1 MFKKIFK
8 RNKKGLKRK
17 KSKSKK
23 SNKLNISSGNLETNM
38 NAYSFI
44 ESGSNTEDD
53 EDDDIDLPKLNFTCI
68 LNNPLEDTNNTSLFG
83 QLLMK
88 FQEDQRI
95 VTEEERIKKE
105 GYKFD
110 LIDIIQDKKISLS
123 HNNSFVLENKMLKKF
138 VKDGEEE
145 EEELDDILNDL
156 EQLENIFS
164 GKKSLEQCIKETN
177 EELFKGKKTFKL
189 KKFVDL
195 SYNNYIAKIKHEYLI
210 YRDYH
215 KNNIMKKII
224 LDDLSNNNIKIG
236 NKEEILKT
244 VNNYRKNLNESM
256 KLIDKEYKVD
266 TNNFKINDN
275 LLNMDINQ
283 IMENTIKI
291 IEQKGIIELE
301 EEKSKINYNI
311 IKYFFKN
318 NYPILINE
326 VNNVHFKIGDLIE
339 KKNYLKSKFIDATIK
354 LIMMKLKR
362 QNLFKLNNIYKKML
376 DANCNKIENIDSIIE
391 IKEMKLKLKNIP
403 NISLNI
409 IKKINEELKIREA
422 NKNLEIINKI
432 TTLIKNEINNCFDI
446 ETYNN
451 QNEEEEEEEEDED
464 IEINPKKKYN
474 YKYYNIDEKVFKKI
488 FKYKNN
494 KEIIFLVI
502 NSMDLNFIKEKI
514 YSLLDLVENK
524 IEYMQK
530 VCNVVLSSIEQT
542 MLTTL
547 GKILPLKNLN
557 EILYLFYIGK
567 MSQVLLE
574 SINKMFEEKDKEK
587 LILDVNNT
595 LFDIIDKNLCFIVN
609 DLSSYNQNIDKFIIK
624 NEILKEVYAKIP
636 IFLSSKIFS
645 EKIDNYELNFI
656 DNFGKVRC
664 EKIIDEL
671 NCDNLRNLDN
681 FSYEYQKLV
690 NIIFSFNN
698 ESIDKDKEKKIED
711 LKNNILLDIDLNLKK
726 NEQKEINLLEIPN
739 ISEGKNNITK
749 CKLITTTLD
758 LITDTIYTI
767 KMLLFFN
774 KNSYNKILLYL
785 YEIFYN
791 FVKTNGLI
799 VLEAKGKISN
809 ITQNEIASS
818 YSSVYLIKEITS
830 KIILFLNNSNDIN
843 EETKT
848 KYKDLE
854 VFSQEYLD
862 KNLLKLKNLIQDG
875 INENS
880 LNEFKKIINYEKY
893 PVISKENKGNL
904 AINIFAL
911 NLVKLVNNV
920 NKSLKYNLED
930 KIISKIFLDNLN
942 NFNAEIEKLLDK
954 KELNDEEE
962 KTQFKRDFMFI
973 KKNIDNGIEDIDKF
987 KKKLTSVY
995 KNIIS

>member
-1 MFKKIFK
+1 MLKKIFK
-8 RNKKGLKRK
+8 RNKRGLKRK
-17 KSKSKK
+17 KPKSKS
-23 SNKLNISSGNLETNM
+23 KLNISNDNIDTKKN
-38 NAYSFI
+38 NYSFI
-44 ESGSNTEDD
+44 ENEPNMSDDDD
-53 EDDDIDLPKLNFTCI
+53 EIVLPKLNFTCI
-68 LNNPLEDTNNTSLFG
+68 LNNPLEDINNTSIFG
-83 QLLMK
+83 QLLMR

-110 LIDIIQDKKISLS
+110 IIDIMQDKNENF
-123 HNNSFVLENKMLKKF
+123 HNNSFVLENKIFKKLE
-138 VKDGEEE
+138 KEGEEE

-266 TNNFKINDN
+266 TNKFKINDN

-758 LITDTIYTI
+758 LIIDTIYTI

-791 FVKTNGLI
+791 FVKTSGLI

>member
-1 MFKKIFK
+1 MLKKIFK
-8 RNKKGLKRK
+8 RNKRGLKRK
-17 KSKSKK
+17 KPKSKS
-23 SNKLNISSGNLETNM
+23 KLNISNDNIDTKKN
-38 NAYSFI
+38 NYSFI
-44 ESGSNTEDD
+44 ENEPNMSDDDD
-53 EDDDIDLPKLNFTCI
+53 EIVLPKLNFTCI
-68 LNNPLEDTNNTSLFG
+68 LNNPLEDINNTSIFG
-83 QLLMK
+83 QLLMR

-110 LIDIIQDKKISLS
+110 IIDIMQDKNENF
-123 HNNSFVLENKMLKKF
+123 HNNSFVLENKIFKKLE
-138 VKDGEEE
+138 KEGEEE

-215 KNNIMKKII
+215 KNNIMKKIL

-624 NEILKEVYAKIP
+624 NEILKEVYSKIP

-664 EKIIDEL
+664 EKITDEL

-791 FVKTNGLI
+791 FVKTSGLI

>member
-1 MFKKIFK
+1 MLKKIFK
-8 RNKKGLKRK
+8 RNKRGLKRK
-17 KSKSKK
+17 KPKSKS
-23 SNKLNISSGNLETNM
+23 KLNISNDNIDTKKN
-38 NAYSFI
+38 NYSFI
-44 ESGSNTEDD
+44 ENEPNMSDDDD
-53 EDDDIDLPKLNFTCI
+53 EIVLPKLNFTCI
-68 LNNPLEDTNNTSLFG
+68 LNNPLEDINNTSIFG
-83 QLLMK
+83 QLLMR

-110 LIDIIQDKKISLS
+110 IIDIMQDKNENF
-123 HNNSFVLENKMLKKF
+123 HNNSFVLENKIFKKLE
-138 VKDGEEE
+138 KEGEEE

-464 IEINPKKKYN
+464 IEINAKKKYN

-609 DLSSYNQNIDKFIIK
+609 DLSSYNQNINKFIIK
-624 NEILKEVYAKIP
+624 NEILKDVYAKIP

-664 EKIIDEL
+664 EKITDEL

-785 YEIFYN
+785 SEIFYN
-791 FVKTNGLI
+791 FVKTSGLI

-930 KIISKIFLDNLN
+930 KVISKIFLDNLN

>member
-1 MFKKIFK
+1 MLKKIFK
-8 RNKKGLKRK
+8 RNKRGLKRK
-17 KSKSKK
+17 KPKSKS
-23 SNKLNISSGNLETNM
+23 KLNISNDNIDTKKN
-38 NAYSFI
+38 NYSFI
-44 ESGSNTEDD
+44 ENEPNMSDDDD
-53 EDDDIDLPKLNFTCI
+53 EIVLPKLNFTCI
-68 LNNPLEDTNNTSLFG
+68 LNNPLEDINNTSIFG
-83 QLLMK
+83 QLLMR

-110 LIDIIQDKKISLS
+110 IIDIMQDKNENF
-123 HNNSFVLENKMLKKF
+123 HNNSFVLENKIFKKLE
-138 VKDGEEE
+138 KEGEEE

-215 KNNIMKKII
+215 KNNIMKKIL

-256 KLIDKEYKVD
+256 KLIDKEYKID

-494 KEIIFLVI
+494 KETIFLVI
-502 NSMDLNFIKEKI
+502 NSMDLTFIKEKI

-930 KIISKIFLDNLN
+930 KIISKIFLDDLN

>member
-1 MFKKIFK
+1 MLKKIFK
-8 RNKKGLKRK
+8 RNKRGLKRK
-17 KSKSKK
+17 KSKSK
-23 SNKLNISSGNLETNM
+23 SKLNISNDNIDTKKN
-38 NAYSFI
+38 NYSFI
-44 ESGSNTEDD
+44 ENEPNMSDDDD
-53 EDDDIDLPKLNFTCI
+53 EIVLPKLNFTCI
-68 LNNPLEDTNNTSLFG
+68 LNNPLEDINNTSIFG
-83 QLLMK
+83 QLLMR

-110 LIDIIQDKKISLS
+110 IIDIMQDKNENF
-123 HNNSFVLENKMLKKF
+123 HNNSFVLENKIFKKLE
-138 VKDGEEE
+138 KEGEEE

-215 KNNIMKKII
+215 KNNIMKKIL

-266 TNNFKINDN
+266 TNKFKINDN

-409 IKKINEELKIREA
+409 IKKINEELKIRET

-758 LITDTIYTI
+758 LIIDTIYTI

-791 FVKTNGLI
+791 FVKTSGLI

-830 KIILFLNNSNDIN
+830 KIILFLNNSNDII

-942 NFNAEIEKLLDK
+942 NFNAKIEKLLDK

>member
-1 MFKKIFK
+1 MLKKIFK
-8 RNKKGLKRK
+8 RNKRGLKRK
-17 KSKSKK
+17 KSKSK
-23 SNKLNISSGNLETNM
+23 SKLNISNDNIDTKKN
-38 NAYSFI
+38 NYSFI
-44 ESGSNTEDD
+44 ENEPNMSDDDD
-53 EDDDIDLPKLNFTCI
+53 EIVLPKLNFTCI
-68 LNNPLEDTNNTSLFG
+68 LNNPLEDINNTSIFG
-83 QLLMK
+83 QLLMR

-110 LIDIIQDKKISLS
+110 IIDIMQDKNENF
-123 HNNSFVLENKMLKKF
+123 HNNSFVLENKIFKKLE
-138 VKDGEEE
+138 KEGEEE

-164 GKKSLEQCIKETN
+164 VKKSLDQCVKETN

-791 FVKTNGLI
+791 FVKTSGLI

>member
-1 MFKKIFK
+1 MLKKIFK
-8 RNKKGLKRK
+8 RNKRGLKRK
-17 KSKSKK
+17 KPKSKS
-23 SNKLNISSGNLETNM
+23 KLNISNDNIDTKKN
-38 NAYSFI
+38 NYSFI
-44 ESGSNTEDD
+44 ENEPNMSDDDD
-53 EDDDIDLPKLNFTCI
+53 EIVLPKLNFTCI
-68 LNNPLEDTNNTSLFG
+68 LNNPLEDINNTSIFG
-83 QLLMK
+83 QLLMR

-110 LIDIIQDKKISLS
+110 IIDIMQDKNENF
-123 HNNSFVLENKMLKKF
+123 HNNSFVLENKIFKKLE
-138 VKDGEEE
+138 KEGEEE

-758 LITDTIYTI
+758 LIIDTIYTI

-791 FVKTNGLI
+791 FVKTSGLI

-830 KIILFLNNSNDIN
+830 KIILFLNNSNDII

>member
-1 MFKKIFK
+1 MLKKIFK
-8 RNKKGLKRK
+8 RNKRGLKRK
-17 KSKSKK
+17 KSKSK
-23 SNKLNISSGNLETNM
+23 SKLNISNDNIDAKK
-38 NAYSFI
+38 NNYSFI
-44 ESGSNTEDD
+44 ENEPNMSDDDD
-53 EDDDIDLPKLNFTCI
+53 EIVLPKLNFTCI
-68 LNNPLEDTNNTSLFG
+68 LNNPLEDINNTSIFG
-83 QLLMK
+83 QLLMR

-110 LIDIIQDKKISLS
+110 IIDIMQDKNENF
-123 HNNSFVLENKMLKKF
+123 HNNSFVLENKIFKKLE
-138 VKDGEEE
+138 KEGEEE

-758 LITDTIYTI
+758 LIIDTIYTI

-791 FVKTNGLI
+791 FVKTSGLI

-942 NFNAEIEKLLDK
+942 NFNAKIEKLLDK

>member
-1 MFKKIFK
+1 MLKKIFK
-8 RNKKGLKRK
+8 RNKRGLKRK
-17 KSKSKK
+17 KPKSKS
-23 SNKLNISSGNLETNM
+23 KLNISNDNIDTKKN
-38 NAYSFI
+38 NYSFI
-44 ESGSNTEDD
+44 ENEPNMSDDDD
-53 EDDDIDLPKLNFTCI
+53 EIVLPKLNFTCI
-68 LNNPLEDTNNTSLFG
+68 LNNPLEDINNTSIFG
-83 QLLMK
+83 QLLMR

-110 LIDIIQDKKISLS
+110 IIDIMQDKNENF
-123 HNNSFVLENKMLKKF
+123 HNNSFVLENKIFKKLE
-138 VKDGEEE
+138 KEGEEE

-215 KNNIMKKII
+215 KNNIMKKIL

-664 EKIIDEL
+664 EKITDEL

-785 YEIFYN
+785 SEIFYN
-791 FVKTNGLI
+791 FVKTSGLI

>member
-1 MFKKIFK
+1 MLKKIFK
-8 RNKKGLKRK
+8 RNKRGLKRK
-17 KSKSKK
+17 KPKSKS
-23 SNKLNISSGNLETNM
+23 KLNISNDNIDTKKN
-38 NAYSFI
+38 NYSFI
-44 ESGSNTEDD
+44 ENEPNMSDDDD
-53 EDDDIDLPKLNFTCI
+53 EIVLPKLNFTCI
-68 LNNPLEDTNNTSLFG
+68 LNNPLEDINNTSIFG
-83 QLLMK
+83 QLLMR

-110 LIDIIQDKKISLS
+110 IIDIMQDKNENF
-123 HNNSFVLENKMLKKF
+123 HNNSFVLENKIFKKLE
-138 VKDGEEE
+138 KEGEEE

-266 TNNFKINDN
+266 TNNFKINDH

-791 FVKTNGLI
+791 FVKTSGLI

>member
-1 MFKKIFK
+1 MLKKIFK
-8 RNKKGLKRK
+8 RNKRGLKRK
-17 KSKSKK
+17 KPKSKS
-23 SNKLNISSGNLETNM
+23 KLNISNDNIDTKKN
-38 NAYSFI
+38 NYSFI
-44 ESGSNTEDD
+44 ENEPNMSDDDD
-53 EDDDIDLPKLNFTCI
+53 EIVLPKLNFTCI
-68 LNNPLEDTNNTSLFG
+68 LNNPLEDINNTSIFG
-83 QLLMK
+83 QLLMR

-110 LIDIIQDKKISLS
+110 IIDIMQDKNENF
-123 HNNSFVLENKMLKKF
+123 HNNSFVLENKIFKKLE
-138 VKDGEEE
+138 KEGEEE

-791 FVKTNGLI
+791 FVKTSGLI

-930 KIISKIFLDNLN
+930 KVISKIFLDDLN

>member
-1 MFKKIFK
+1 MLKKIFK
-8 RNKKGLKRK
+8 RNKRGLKRK
-17 KSKSKK
+17 KSKSK
-23 SNKLNISSGNLETNM
+23 SKLNISNDNIDTKKN
-38 NAYSFI
+38 NYSFI
-44 ESGSNTEDD
+44 ENEPNMSDDDD
-53 EDDDIDLPKLNFTCI
+53 EIVLPKLNFTCI
-68 LNNPLEDTNNTSLFG
+68 LNNPLEDINNTSIFG
-83 QLLMK
+83 QLLMR

-110 LIDIIQDKKISLS
+110 IIDIMQDKNENF
-123 HNNSFVLENKMLKKF
+123 HNNSFVLENKIFKKLE
-138 VKDGEEE
+138 KEGEEE

-215 KNNIMKKII
+215 KNNIMKKI
-224 LDDLSNNNIKIG
+224 LLYNLSNNNIKIG

-266 TNNFKINDN
+266 TNKFKINDN

-409 IKKINEELKIREA
+409 IKKINEELKIRET

-739 ISEGKNNITK
+739 ISEGKNNIIK

-758 LITDTIYTI
+758 LIIDTIYTI

-774 KNSYNKILLYL
+774 KNSNNKILLYL

-791 FVKTNGLI
+791 FVKTSGLI

-818 YSSVYLIKEITS
+818 YSSVYLIKEIIS
-830 KIILFLNNSNDIN
+830 KIILFLNNSNDII

-893 PVISKENKGNL
+893 PVISKENKENL
-904 AINIFAL
+904 EINIFAL

-942 NFNAEIEKLLDK
+942 NFNAKIEKLLDK

>member
-1 MFKKIFK
+1 MLKKIFK
-8 RNKKGLKRK
+8 RNKRGLKRK
-17 KSKSKK
+17 KSKSK
-23 SNKLNISSGNLETNM
+23 SKLNISNDNIDAKK
-38 NAYSFI
+38 NNYSFI
-44 ESGSNTEDD
+44 ENEPNISDDDD
-53 EDDDIDLPKLNFTCI
+53 EIVLPKLNFTCI
-68 LNNPLEDTNNTSLFG
+68 LNNPLEDINNTSIFG
-83 QLLMK
+83 QLLMR

-110 LIDIIQDKKISLS
+110 IIDIMQDKNENF
-123 HNNSFVLENKMLKKF
+123 HNNSFVLENKIFKKLE
-138 VKDGEEE
+138 KEGEEE

-224 LDDLSNNNIKIG
+224 LDDLSNNNTKIG

-256 KLIDKEYKVD
+256 KLIDKGYKVD

-376 DANCNKIENIDSIIE
+376 DAKCNKIENINSIIE

-494 KEIIFLVI
+494 KETIFLVI

-726 NEQKEINLLEIPN
+726 NEQKEINLLEIPS

-791 FVKTNGLI
+791 FVKTSGLI

-930 KIISKIFLDNLN
+930 KVISKIFLDDLN

>member
-1 MFKKIFK
+1 MLKKIFK
-8 RNKKGLKRK
+8 RNKRGLKRK
-17 KSKSKK
+17 KSKSK
-23 SNKLNISSGNLETNM
+23 SKLNISNDNIDTKKN
-38 NAYSFI
+38 NYSFI
-44 ESGSNTEDD
+44 ENEPNMSDDDD
-53 EDDDIDLPKLNFTCI
+53 EIVLPKLNFTCI
-68 LNNPLEDTNNTSLFG
+68 LNNPLEDINNTSIFG
-83 QLLMK
+83 QLLMR

-110 LIDIIQDKKISLS
+110 IIDIMQDKNENF
-123 HNNSFVLENKMLKKF
+123 HNNSFVLENKIFKKLE
-138 VKDGEEE
+138 KEGEEE

-791 FVKTNGLI
+791 FVKTSGLI

>member
-1 MFKKIFK
+1 MLKKIFK
-8 RNKKGLKRK
+8 RNKRGLKRK
-17 KSKSKK
+17 KPKSKS
-23 SNKLNISSGNLETNM
+23 KLNISNDNIDTKKN
-38 NAYSFI
+38 NYSFI
-44 ESGSNTEDD
+44 ENEPNMSDDDD
-53 EDDDIDLPKLNFTCI
+53 EIVLPKLNFTCI
-68 LNNPLEDTNNTSLFG
+68 LNNPLEDINNTSIFG
-83 QLLMK
+83 QLLMR

-110 LIDIIQDKKISLS
+110 IIDIMQDKNENF
-123 HNNSFVLENKMLKKF
+123 HNNSFVLENKIFKKLE
-138 VKDGEEE
+138 KEGEEE

-215 KNNIMKKII
+215 KNNIMKKIL

-791 FVKTNGLI
+791 FVKTSGLI

>member
-1 MFKKIFK
+1 
-8 RNKKGLKRK
+8 
-17 KSKSKK
+17 
-23 SNKLNISSGNLETNM
+23 
-38 NAYSFI
+38 
-44 ESGSNTEDD
+44 
-53 EDDDIDLPKLNFTCI
+53 
-68 LNNPLEDTNNTSLFG
+68 
-83 QLLMK
+83 
-88 FQEDQRI
+88 
-95 VTEEERIKKE
+95 
-105 GYKFD
+105 
-110 LIDIIQDKKISLS
+110 
-123 HNNSFVLENKMLKKF
+123 
-138 VKDGEEE
+138 
-145 EEELDDILNDL
+145 
-156 EQLENIFS
+156 
-164 GKKSLEQCIKETN
+164 
-177 EELFKGKKTFKL
+177 
-189 KKFVDL
+189 
-195 SYNNYIAKIKHEYLI
+195 
-210 YRDYH
+210 
-215 KNNIMKKII
+215 
-224 LDDLSNNNIKIG
+224 
-236 NKEEILKT
+236 
-244 VNNYRKNLNESM
+244 
-256 KLIDKEYKVD
+256 
-266 TNNFKINDN
+266 
-275 LLNMDINQ
+275 
-283 IMENTIKI
+283 
-291 IEQKGIIELE
+291 
-301 EEKSKINYNI
+301 
-311 IKYFFKN
+311 
-318 NYPILINE
+318 
-326 VNNVHFKIGDLIE
+326 
-339 KKNYLKSKFIDATIK
+339 
-354 LIMMKLKR
+354 
-362 QNLFKLNNIYKKML
+362 
-376 DANCNKIENIDSIIE
+376 
-391 IKEMKLKLKNIP
+391 
-403 NISLNI
+403 
-409 IKKINEELKIREA
+409 
-422 NKNLEIINKI
+422 
-432 TTLIKNEINNCFDI
+432 
-446 ETYNN
+446 
-451 QNEEEEEEEEDED
+451 
-464 IEINPKKKYN
+464 
-474 YKYYNIDEKVFKKI
+474 
-488 FKYKNN
+488 
-494 KEIIFLVI
+494 
-502 NSMDLNFIKEKI
+502 MDLNFIKEKI

-664 EKIIDEL
+664 EKITDEL

-726 NEQKEINLLEIPN
+726 NEQKEINLIEIPN

-791 FVKTNGLI
+791 FVKTSGLI

>member
-1 MFKKIFK
+1 MLKKIFK
-8 RNKKGLKRK
+8 RNKRGLKRK
-17 KSKSKK
+17 KPKSKS
-23 SNKLNISSGNLETNM
+23 KLNISNDNIDTKKN
-38 NAYSFI
+38 NYSFI
-44 ESGSNTEDD
+44 ENEPNMSDDDD
-53 EDDDIDLPKLNFTCI
+53 EIVLPKLNFTCI
-68 LNNPLEDTNNTSLFG
+68 LNNPLEDINNTSIFG
-83 QLLMK
+83 QLLMR

-110 LIDIIQDKKISLS
+110 IIDIMQDKNENF
-123 HNNSFVLENKMLKKF
+123 HNNSFVLENKIFKKLE
-138 VKDGEEE
+138 KEGEEE

-215 KNNIMKKII
+215 KNNIMKKIL

-266 TNNFKINDN
+266 TNKFKINDN

-758 LITDTIYTI
+758 LIIDTIYTI

-791 FVKTNGLI
+791 FVKTSGLI

>member
-1 MFKKIFK
+1 MLKKIFK
-8 RNKKGLKRK
+8 RNKRGLKRK
-17 KSKSKK
+17 KPKSKS
-23 SNKLNISSGNLETNM
+23 KLNISNDNIDTKKN
-38 NAYSFI
+38 NYSFI
-44 ESGSNTEDD
+44 ENEPNMSDDDD
-53 EDDDIDLPKLNFTCI
+53 EIVLPKLNFTCI
-68 LNNPLEDTNNTSLFG
+68 LNNPLEDINNTSIFG
-83 QLLMK
+83 QLLMR

-110 LIDIIQDKKISLS
+110 IIDIMQDKNENF
-123 HNNSFVLENKMLKKF
+123 HNNSFVLENKIFKKLE
-138 VKDGEEE
+138 KEGEEE

-215 KNNIMKKII
+215 KNNIMKKIL

-664 EKIIDEL
+664 EKITDEL

-726 NEQKEINLLEIPN
+726 NEQKEINLIEIPN

-785 YEIFYN
+785 SEIFYN
-791 FVKTNGLI
+791 FVKTSGLI

-930 KIISKIFLDNLN
+930 KVISKIFLDDLN

>member
-1 MFKKIFK
+1 MLKKIFK
-8 RNKKGLKRK
+8 RNKRGLKRK
-17 KSKSKK
+17 KPKSKS
-23 SNKLNISSGNLETNM
+23 KLNISNDNIDTKKN
-38 NAYSFI
+38 NYSFI
-44 ESGSNTEDD
+44 ENEPNMSDDDD
-53 EDDDIDLPKLNFTCI
+53 EIVLPKLNFTCI
-68 LNNPLEDTNNTSLFG
+68 LNNPLEDINNTSIFG
-83 QLLMK
+83 QLLMR

-110 LIDIIQDKKISLS
+110 IIDIMQDKNENF
-123 HNNSFVLENKMLKKF
+123 HNNSFVLENKIFKKLE
-138 VKDGEEE
+138 KEGEEE

-215 KNNIMKKII
+215 KNNIMKKIL

-530 VCNVVLSSIEQT
+530 VCNVALSSIEQT

-791 FVKTNGLI
+791 FVKTSGLI

>member
-1 MFKKIFK
+1 MLKKIFK
-8 RNKKGLKRK
+8 RNKRGLKRK
-17 KSKSKK
+17 KPKSKS
-23 SNKLNISSGNLETNM
+23 KLNISNDNIDTKKN
-38 NAYSFI
+38 NYSFI
-44 ESGSNTEDD
+44 ENEPNMSDDDD
-53 EDDDIDLPKLNFTCI
+53 EIVLPKLNFTCI
-68 LNNPLEDTNNTSLFG
+68 LNNPLEDINNTSIFG
-83 QLLMK
+83 QLLMR

-110 LIDIIQDKKISLS
+110 IIDIMQDKNENF
-123 HNNSFVLENKMLKKF
+123 HNNSFVLENKIFKKLE
-138 VKDGEEE
+138 KEGEEE

-215 KNNIMKKII
+215 KNNIMKKIL

-791 FVKTNGLI
+791 FVKTSGLI

-930 KIISKIFLDNLN
+930 KVISKIFLDDLN

>member
-1 MFKKIFK
+1 MLKKIFK
-8 RNKKGLKRK
+8 RNKRGLKRK
-17 KSKSKK
+17 KSKSK
-23 SNKLNISSGNLETNM
+23 SKLNISNDNIDTKKN
-38 NAYSFI
+38 NYSFI
-44 ESGSNTEDD
+44 ENEPNMSDDDD
-53 EDDDIDLPKLNFTCI
+53 EIVLPKLNFTCI
-68 LNNPLEDTNNTSLFG
+68 LNNPLEDINNTSIFG
-83 QLLMK
+83 QLLMR

-110 LIDIIQDKKISLS
+110 IIDIMQDKNENF
-123 HNNSFVLENKMLKKF
+123 HNNSFVLENKIFKKLE
-138 VKDGEEE
+138 KEGEEE

-215 KNNIMKKII
+215 KNNIMKKIL

-758 LITDTIYTI
+758 LIIDTIYTI

-791 FVKTNGLI
+791 FVKTSGLI

-830 KIILFLNNSNDIN
+830 KIILFLNNSNDII

-930 KIISKIFLDNLN
+930 KIISKIFLANLN

>member
-1 MFKKIFK
+1 MLKKIFK
-8 RNKKGLKRK
+8 RNKRGLKRK
-17 KSKSKK
+17 KSKSK
-23 SNKLNISSGNLETNM
+23 SKLNISNDNIDTKKN
-38 NAYSFI
+38 NYSFI
-44 ESGSNTEDD
+44 ENEPNMSDDDD
-53 EDDDIDLPKLNFTCI
+53 EIVLPKLNFTCI
-68 LNNPLEDTNNTSLFG
+68 LNNPLEDINNTSIFG
-83 QLLMK
+83 QLLMR

-110 LIDIIQDKKISLS
+110 IIDIMQDKNENF
-123 HNNSFVLENKMLKKF
+123 HNNSFVLENKIFKKLE
-138 VKDGEEE
+138 KEGEEE

-664 EKIIDEL
+664 EKITDEL

-739 ISEGKNNITK
+739 TSEGKNNITK

-785 YEIFYN
+785 SEIFYN
-791 FVKTNGLI
+791 FVKTSGLI

-930 KIISKIFLDNLN
+930 KIIRKIFLDNLN

>member
-1 MFKKIFK
+1 MLKKIFK
-8 RNKKGLKRK
+8 RNKRGLKRK
-17 KSKSKK
+17 KPKSKS
-23 SNKLNISSGNLETNM
+23 KLNISNDNIDTKKN
-38 NAYSFI
+38 NYSFI
-44 ESGSNTEDD
+44 ENEPNMSDDDD
-53 EDDDIDLPKLNFTCI
+53 EIVLPKLNFTCI
-68 LNNPLEDTNNTSLFG
+68 LNNPLEDINNTSIFG
-83 QLLMK
+83 QLLMR

-110 LIDIIQDKKISLS
+110 IIDIMQDKNENF
-123 HNNSFVLENKMLKKF
+123 HNNSFVLENKIFKKLE
-138 VKDGEEE
+138 KEGEEE

-664 EKIIDEL
+664 EKITDEL

-785 YEIFYN
+785 SEIFYN
-791 FVKTNGLI
+791 FVKTSGLI

-930 KIISKIFLDNLN
+930 KVISKIFLDNLN

>member
-1 MFKKIFK
+1 MLKKIFK
-8 RNKKGLKRK
+8 RNKRGLKRK
-17 KSKSKK
+17 KPKSKS
-23 SNKLNISSGNLETNM
+23 KLNISNDNIDTKKN
-38 NAYSFI
+38 NYSFI
-44 ESGSNTEDD
+44 ENEPNMSDDDD
-53 EDDDIDLPKLNFTCI
+53 EIVLPKLNFTCI
-68 LNNPLEDTNNTSLFG
+68 LNNPLEDINNTSIFG
-83 QLLMK
+83 QLLMR

-110 LIDIIQDKKISLS
+110 IIDIMQDKNENF
-123 HNNSFVLENKMLKKF
+123 HNNSFVLENKIFKKLE
-138 VKDGEEE
+138 KEGEEE

-215 KNNIMKKII
+215 KNNIMKKIL

-726 NEQKEINLLEIPN
+726 NEQKEINLIEIPN

-791 FVKTNGLI
+791 FVKTSGLI

-930 KIISKIFLDNLN
+930 KVISKIFLDDLN

>member
-1 MFKKIFK
+1 MLKKIFK
-8 RNKKGLKRK
+8 RNKRGLKRK
-17 KSKSKK
+17 KSKSK
-23 SNKLNISSGNLETNM
+23 SKLNISNDNIDAKK
-38 NAYSFI
+38 NNYSFI
-44 ESGSNTEDD
+44 ENEPNMSDDDD
-53 EDDDIDLPKLNFTCI
+53 EIVLPKLNFTCI
-68 LNNPLEDTNNTSLFG
+68 LNNPLEDINNTSIFG
-83 QLLMK
+83 QLLMR

-110 LIDIIQDKKISLS
+110 IIDIMQDKNENF
-123 HNNSFVLENKMLKKF
+123 HNNSFVLENKIFKKLE
-138 VKDGEEE
+138 KEGEEE

-758 LITDTIYTI
+758 LIIDTIYTI

-791 FVKTNGLI
+791 FVKTSGLI

-954 KELNDEEE
+954 KKLNDEEE
-962 KTQFKRDFMFI
+962 KTQFKKDFMFI

>member
-1 MFKKIFK
+1 MLKKIFK
-8 RNKKGLKRK
+8 RNKRGLKRK
-17 KSKSKK
+17 KPKSKS
-23 SNKLNISSGNLETNM
+23 KLNISNDNIDTKKN
-38 NAYSFI
+38 NYSFI
-44 ESGSNTEDD
+44 ENEPNMSDDDD
-53 EDDDIDLPKLNFTCI
+53 EIVLPKLNFTCI
-68 LNNPLEDTNNTSLFG
+68 LNNPLEDINNTSIFG
-83 QLLMK
+83 QLLMR

-110 LIDIIQDKKISLS
+110 IIDIMQDKNENF
-123 HNNSFVLENKMLKKF
+123 HNNSFVLENKIFKKLE
-138 VKDGEEE
+138 KEGEEE

>member
-1 MFKKIFK
+1 MLKKIFK
-8 RNKKGLKRK
+8 RNKRGLKRK
-17 KSKSKK
+17 KSKSK
-23 SNKLNISSGNLETNM
+23 SKLNISNDNIDTKKN
-38 NAYSFI
+38 NYSFI
-44 ESGSNTEDD
+44 ENEPNMSDDDD
-53 EDDDIDLPKLNFTCI
+53 EIVLPKLNFTCI
-68 LNNPLEDTNNTSLFG
+68 LNNPLEDINNTSIFG
-83 QLLMK
+83 QLLMR

-110 LIDIIQDKKISLS
+110 IIDIMQDKNENF
-123 HNNSFVLENKMLKKF
+123 HNNSFVLENKIFKKLE
-138 VKDGEEE
+138 KEGEEE

-215 KNNIMKKII
+215 KNNIMKKIL

-266 TNNFKINDN
+266 TNKFKINDN

-758 LITDTIYTI
+758 LIIDTIYTI

-791 FVKTNGLI
+791 FVKTSGLI

-830 KIILFLNNSNDIN
+830 KIILFLNNSNDII

-942 NFNAEIEKLLDK
+942 NFNAKIEKLLDK